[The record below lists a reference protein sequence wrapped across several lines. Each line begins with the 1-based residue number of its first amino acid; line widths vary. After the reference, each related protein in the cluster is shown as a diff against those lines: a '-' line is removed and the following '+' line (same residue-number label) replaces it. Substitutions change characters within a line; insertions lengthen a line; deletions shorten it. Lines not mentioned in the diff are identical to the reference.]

1 MSLLVLHN
9 GINEIVGT
17 TLLPS
22 SHCWLIDDADVFLN
36 LSLFWKGYSMID
48 MIAVATKGM
57 RSNGEELGLT
67 QSSPQIVASSIIQE
81 VEHHPVAYNSLGFY
95 YHS

>member
-1 MSLLVLHN
+1 
-9 GINEIVGT
+9 
-17 TLLPS
+17 
-22 SHCWLIDDADVFLN
+22 
-36 LSLFWKGYSMID
+36 MID